1 MKAQTNNT
9 PHGSGQTKEPTA
21 PISIKDLEEILSITI
36 KEDKTNKVI
45 TFLAMLLNYTN
56 EDQMNIAFA
65 SESSTGKSYIPLQI
79 AAYFPIEDVMERAY
93 SSPTAFY
100 HDEGEWNRE
109 LKIISINLAKK
120 ILIFLDQPHDSLLHR
135 LRSLLSH
142 DKRKLIFKITDRTA
156 QYGLKTKT
164 VVIRGFPTVI
174 FCSARYSMDD
184 QERTRMLVLSPEKDQ
199 EKLESSIDLLAE
211 KLSDRKKYTKELKS
225 NARRKWLKDRVKLT
239 REANV
244 EEIIIKHE
252 DKEYML
258 KRFYEEH
265 PNLIP
270 RYQRDFPRLIALAK
284 AHALLN
290 LFSRKRSEDGHSITA
305 TREDIEVGYEL
316 YRQISEANELGLPP
330 EVYNIY
336 QKVLKPNLI
345 DEGILLKEFDRFYYK
360 VYHKPLGIRRR
371 DNVLNLLCS
380 AALVLL
386 EPDPH
391 DRRYYRIYPPVMCY
405 LSQTELNAETDGS
418 IQRFI

>member
-1 MKAQTNNT
+1 
-9 PHGSGQTKEPTA
+9 
-21 PISIKDLEEILSITI
+21 LE
-36 KEDKTNKVI
+36 
-45 TFLAMLLNYTN
+45 
-56 EDQMNIAFA
+56 
-65 SESSTGKSYIPLQI
+65 
-79 AAYFPIEDVMERAY
+79 
-93 SSPTAFY
+93 
-100 HDEGEWNRE
+100 
-109 LKIISINLAKK
+109 KK

-142 DKRKLIFKITDRTA
+142 DKRRLIFKITDRTA

-174 FCSARYSMDD
+174 FCSAKYSMDD

-211 KLSDRKKYTKELKS
+211 KLSDRKKYTKELES

-239 REANV
+239 KEANV

-258 KRFYEEH
+258 KRFHEEH

-284 AHALLN
+284 AYALLN
-290 LFSRKRSEDGHSITA
+290 LFSRKKTKDGHSITA

-316 YRQISEANELGLPP
+316 YKQISEANELGLPP

-371 DNVLNLLCS
+371 DSVLNLLCS
-380 AALVLL
+380 AGLVLL
-386 EPDPH
+386 EPDPK
-391 DRRYYRIYPPVMCY
+391 DRRYNRIYPQVVCY
-405 LSQTELNAETDGS
+405 LSQTELDAKTDES